1 MQASD
6 AFKTVAMTPAELE
19 LEEEEQA
26 AIQAKK
32 KFPWHARFGIRK
44 NIRALE
50 GEFNKFR
57 GLNPVKIYITGP
69 PASGKTYYAE

>member
-1 MQASD
+1 MRMQASD
-6 AFKTVAMTPAELE
+6 AFKPIPLTAAEQEMEEVDE
-19 LEEEEQA
+19 L
-26 AIQAKK
+26 KK
-32 KFPWHARFGIRK
+32 EKRFPWHARFGIRK